1 MLDSLGSGTVTSRE
15 AYDASVWKRIPGFVK
30 ILVFLQTL
38 IILFMAFWIYQ
49 EYLNN
54 PFLQRYV
61 SGYFQGG
68 SLAAI
73 ILVSIGSFGTVAM
86 ALFAKLRGARKQ
98 LEGIRSTQ
106 RVGSDGSRPVHGLDA
121 RTEQHLIEMIRKT
134 TPIINSGTADP
145 MPALRREDSE
155 S

>member
-1 MLDSLGSGTVTSRE
+1 MGSGGVTSRE
-15 AYDASVWKRIPGFVK
+15 GFDASVWERIPGFVK
-30 ILVFLQTL
+30 ILILLQTV
-38 IILFMAFWIYQ
+38 IILFMSFWIYQ

-54 PFLQRYV
+54 PFLQTYV
-61 SGYFQGG
+61 NGYFQGG
-68 SLAAI
+68 SLDAI

-98 LEGIRSTQ
+98 LEGIRATG
-106 RVGSDGSRPVHGLDA
+106 RVGSDGGRPVHGLDA

-145 MPALRREDSE
+145 KPTLRREDSE